1 MKESN
6 DAVKDAMIANGYNS
20 LIGWIDQDVKD
31 AGRELVIYESTQPT
45 EVKEVVNEI
54 TIPTR
59 SNKKEAYKVK
69 LTNGDTETREGYKI
83 NISEFPDTKFYIHRL
98 PNKTYSIDD
107 ATTGF
112 IFPIRNIYGNTIEG
126 VIKEF
131 TETVNKYSKKPDTL
145 KVLQTTGLFVTTQ
158 PTEGSTTQP
167 AGVKPVGEKS
177 SISDDMAEYTKL
189 VEQNN
194 GAQPKT
200 FTVGNRTWTLNKFQ
214 NYDWSDPTTGQIYM
228 RNVNMET
235 GLSEEEAGM
244 NEPVDPALIE
254 QSLNYIDS
262 NRKLLALDH
271 KFADMGYDINDIIR
285 DLIEAKTMQD
295 YFNVKEKLDKLC

>member
-1 MKESN
+1 MSYDPSKTLDATTKEGQTKFMSIKKSAIEGKTFASMKESN

-31 AGRELVIYESTQPT
+31 AGRELVIYESAQPT
-45 EVKEVVNEI
+45 E
-54 TIPTR
+54 
-59 SNKKEAYKVK
+59 
-69 LTNGDTETREGYKI
+69 
-83 NISEFPDTKFYIHRL
+83 
-98 PNKTYSIDD
+98 
-107 ATTGF
+107 TG
-112 IFPIRNIYGNTIEG
+112 
-126 VIKEF
+126 
-131 TETVNKYSKKPDTL
+131 
-145 KVLQTTGLFVTTQ
+145 
-158 PTEGSTTQP
+158 
-167 AGVKPVGEKS
+167 GEKS
-177 SISDDMAEYTKL
+177 SINDDMAEYTKL